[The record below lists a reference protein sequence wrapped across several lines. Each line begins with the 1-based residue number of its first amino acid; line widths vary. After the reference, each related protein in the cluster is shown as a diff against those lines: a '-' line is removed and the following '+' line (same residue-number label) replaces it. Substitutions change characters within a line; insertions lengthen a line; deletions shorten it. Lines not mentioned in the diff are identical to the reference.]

1 METKKIAVQITEEV
15 YALLKQGKRSPGQLM
30 VDLEKGV
37 IIFKAFDRTRKR
49 KKDLLIKTLEHG
61 WVKESPARIKV
72 YNSLPKGLG
81 TKRIIKVLEREMNV
95 AAQALVDREI
105 IDNV

>member
-1 METKKIAVQITEEV
+1 METKNILVQITEEV

-30 VDLEKGV
+30 VDVENGV
-37 IIFKAFDRTRKR
+37 IIFKAFNRTRKR

-72 YNSLPKGLG
+72 YDSLPKGLG
-81 TKRIIKVLEREMNV
+81 TKRIIKALEREMNE
-95 AAQALVDREI
+95 AAQALIDRDI
-105 IDNV
+105 IDHV